1 MYDGLKGN
9 KNAEKWP
16 EQDVIA
22 LFTELC
28 DKAHKEECYLLI
40 HVLDTRITI
49 DQYEYLKKKYKDNQT
64 VSQLIKNVLSI
75 CEANLTKAMLSGKI
89 KETASIFLLKAKYG
103 YIDKQVIETE
113 HKGSIQINLTM
124 PDEIPD
130 TE

>member
-16 EQDVIA
+16 ESDVIA

-28 DKAHKEECYLLI
+28 EKAKQDECYLLI

-49 DQYEYLKKKYKDNQT
+49 DQYEYLKVKFKDNKT

-75 CEANLTKAMLSGKI
+75 CEANLTKAMLSGKV
-89 KETASIFLLKAKYG
+89 KETASIFLLKSKYG
-103 YIDKQVIETE
+103 YIDKQVTEIE
-113 HKGSIQINLTM
+113 HKGSININLQL
-124 PDEIPD
+124 PD
-130 TE
+130 TEPPD

>member
-16 EQDVIA
+16 EQDVIT
-22 LFTELC
+22 LFSELC

-40 HVLDTRITI
+40 HVLETRVTLS
-49 DQYEYLKKKYKDNQT
+49 QYEYLKDKFKANKT
-64 VSQLIKNVLSI
+64 VSELIKNILSI
-75 CEANLTKAMLSGKI
+75 CEANLTRAMLTGKI
-89 KETASIFLLKAKYG
+89 KETASIFLLKSKYG
-103 YIDKQVIETE
+103 YIDKQVTEIE